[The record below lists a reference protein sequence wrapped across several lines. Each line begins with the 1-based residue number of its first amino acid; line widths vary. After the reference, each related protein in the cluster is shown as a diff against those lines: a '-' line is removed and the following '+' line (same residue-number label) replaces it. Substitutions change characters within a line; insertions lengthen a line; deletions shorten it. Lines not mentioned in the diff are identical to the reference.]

1 MSDTIITRFP
11 PSPTGYLH
19 VGGARTAIFN
29 WLYARNQ
36 KGKFVLRIEDT
47 DTERS
52 TQAAVDA
59 IFEGLDWLGIDWD
72 EGPFYQTKR
81 LPEYKEYLQKLID
94 NGSAYYCTCTPD
106 EINAMREKA
115 MAEGKK
121 PRYDG
126 TCRHKNLTDGPGTVI
141 RIKAPQTGATVLH
154 DVVKGDITL
163 DNSELDDFI
172 IRRSDGMP
180 TYNFAVAIDDITMGC
195 NVILRGDDH
204 IMNTPK
210 QMLIYNALN
219 APIPVFGH
227 LPMVLGPDK
236 TKLSKRH
243 GAVSVTVYRDM
254 GFLPEAMFNY
264 LVRLGW
270 SHGDQEF
277 FTKDELIEV
286 FDISHIG
293 KSPGVFDVEKLK
305 ALNAEHIKAKKP
317 AELIIPLRPFMEAL
331 GYDMQDDAFAA
342 KVIETLQPRAKTLV
356 EMAAAAAFYYADEV
370 TFDEAG
376 VAKTFTPDALPIL
389 EDACRRIAAA
399 ADLTQPTQEAFFTE
413 MVTETG
419 LKFGKI
425 AGPLRLALT
434 GKTASPG
441 IFEIIEILGKDT
453 VLKRLE
459 RAIGMFTA

>member
-1 MSDTIITRFP
+1 MDNTIITRFP

-29 WLYARNQ
+29 WLYARNK
-36 KGKFVLRIEDT
+36 KGKFILRIEDT

-59 IFEGLDWLGIDWD
+59 IFEGLEWLGIDWD

-94 NGSAYYCTCTPD
+94 SGDAYYCTCTPD

-126 TCRHKNLTDGPGTVI
+126 TCRCKGLQDGPGTVI
-141 RIKAPQTGATVLH
+141 RIKAPQEGVTVLH

-163 DNSELDDFI
+163 DNNELDDFI

-210 QMLIYNALN
+210 QMLVYKALN

-286 FDISHIG
+286 FDINHIG
-293 KSPGVFDVEKLK
+293 KSPGVFDTEKLK

-317 AELIIPLRPFMEAL
+317 AKLIPVLQPFMKAI
-331 GYDMQDDAFAA
+331 GYDMQADDFAA

-356 EMAAAAAFYYADEV
+356 EMAEAAAFYYADEV
-370 TFDEAG
+370 TFDEAA
-376 VAKTFTPDALPIL
+376 VAKTFTADARPIL
-389 EDACRRIAAA
+389 EDARKRIAAA
-399 ADLTQPTQEAFFTE
+399 ADLSQPAQEAFFTE
-413 MVTETG
+413 MIETTG

-453 VLKRLE
+453 VLKRLD
-459 RAIGMFTA
+459 RALGMITA

>member
-1 MSDTIITRFP
+1 M
-11 PSPTGYLH
+11 
-19 VGGARTAIFN
+19 GGARTAIFN

-36 KGKFVLRIEDT
+36 KGKFILRIEDT

-59 IFEGLDWLGIDWD
+59 IFESLQWLGIDWD

-81 LPEYKEYLQKLID
+81 LSEYVEYLQKLID
-94 NGSAYYCTCTPD
+94 SGDAYYCTCTPD
-106 EINAMREKA
+106 EINVMREKA
-115 MAEGKK
+115 MAKGKK

-126 TCRHKNLTDGPGTVI
+126 TCRHKGLKDGPGTVI
-141 RIKAPQTGATVLH
+141 RIKAPLTGVTVIH

-163 DNSELDDFI
+163 NNGELDDFI

-180 TYNFAVAIDDITMGC
+180 TYNFAVAIDDITMG
-195 NVILRGDDH
+195 VTLVLRGDDH
-204 IMNTPK
+204 VMNTPK
-210 QMLIYNALN
+210 QMLVYAALN
-219 APIPVFGH
+219 APFPQFGH

-236 TKLSKRH
+236 AKLSKRH
-243 GAVSVTVYRDM
+243 GAVSVTVYRDL
-254 GFLPEAMFNY
+254 GFLPEALFNY

-286 FDISHIG
+286 FNIDHIG

-317 AELIIPLRPFMEAL
+317 ADLVASLRPFMRAQ
-331 GYDMQDDAFAA
+331 GYEMQADAFAA
-342 KVIETLQPRAKTLV
+342 KVIETLQPRVKTLV
-356 EMAAAAAFYYADEV
+356 EMAEAAVFYYVDEV
-370 TFDEAG
+370 IFDEAAM
-376 VAKTFTPDALPIL
+376 AKTFTSEVKPLLENIRRRVADAPALNQ
-389 EDACRRIAAA
+389 AA
-399 ADLTQPTQEAFFTE
+399 QEVLFTE
-413 MVTETG
+413 IIAETG

-425 AGPLRLALT
+425 AGPLRLALS

-441 IFEIIEILGKDT
+441 IFEIIEILGRDV
-453 VLKRLE
+453 VLKRLD
-459 RAIGMFTA
+459 RAIGMI

>member
-1 MSDTIITRFP
+1 MDNIIITRFP

-29 WLYARNQ
+29 WLYARHN
-36 KGKFVLRIEDT
+36 KGKFILRIEDT

-52 TQAAVDA
+52 TKEAVDA
-59 IFEGLDWLGIDWD
+59 IFEGLEWLGIDWD
-72 EGPFYQTKR
+72 AGPFYQTKR
-81 LPEYKEYLQKLID
+81 LAEYQEYLQKLID
-94 NGSAYYCTCTPD
+94 SGDAYYCTCTPD
-106 EINAMREKA
+106 EITAMREKA
-115 MAEGKK
+115 AAEGKK

-126 TCRHKNLTDGPGTVI
+126 SCRHKGLKDGPGTVI
-141 RIKAPQTGATVLH
+141 RIKAPQEGVTVLH

-163 DNSELDDFI
+163 ANEELDDFI

-210 QMLIYNALN
+210 QLLVYKALG

-243 GAVSVTVYRDM
+243 GAVSVTVYRDL

-277 FTKDELIEV
+277 FTKDELIEI
-286 FDISHIG
+286 FDIEHIG

-305 ALNAEHIKAKKP
+305 SLNAEHIKAKNP
-317 AELIIPLRPFMEAL
+317 ADLVPDLQPFMRAL
-331 GYDMQDDAFAA
+331 GIEMQNDAFAA
-342 KVIETLQPRAKTLV
+342 KVVETLQPRAKTLV
-356 EMAAAAAFYYADEV
+356 EMAEGAAFYYADEV
-370 TFDEAG
+370 VFDEAA
-376 VAKTFTPDALPIL
+376 VAKTFTPENKAVL
-389 EDACRRIAAA
+389 ENARARIAAA
-399 ADLTQPTQEAFFTE
+399 ADLTQATQEAFFTE
-413 MVTETG
+413 MIAETG

-453 VLKRLE
+453 VLKRLD
-459 RAIGMFTA
+459 RAIAMI

>member
-1 MSDTIITRFP
+1 MDNTIITRFP

-36 KGKFVLRIEDT
+36 KGKFILRIEDT

-59 IFEGLDWLGIDWD
+59 IFEGLEWLGIDWD

-81 LPEYKEYLQKLID
+81 VPEYKEYLQKLID
-94 NGSAYYCTCTPD
+94 SGDAYYCTCTPD
-106 EINAMREKA
+106 EITAMREKA

-121 PRYDG
+121 PKYDG
-126 TCRHKNLTDGPGTVI
+126 TCRNKGLKDGPGTVI
-141 RIKAPQTGATVLH
+141 RIKAPLEGATVLH

-180 TYNFAVAIDDITMGC
+180 TYNFAVAIDDITMHV
-195 NVILRGDDH
+195 NVVLRGDDH

-210 QMLIYNALN
+210 QMLVYKALS
-219 APIPVFGH
+219 APLPVFGH

-286 FDISHIG
+286 FDINHIG
-293 KSPGVFDVEKLK
+293 KSPGVFDLEKLK
-305 ALNAEHIKAKKP
+305 SLNAEHIKAKKP
-317 AELIIPLRPFMEAL
+317 ADLIPNLQPFMKAL
-331 GYDMQDDAFAA
+331 GYEMQADEFAA

-356 EMAAAAAFYYADEV
+356 EMAEAAVFYYVDEV
-370 TFDEAG
+370 SFDEAA
-376 VAKTFTPDALPIL
+376 VAKTFTPDVKPLL
-389 EDACRRIAAA
+389 ENIRARIAAA
-399 ADLTQPTQEAFFTE
+399 PDLSQPVQEAFFTE
-413 MVTETG
+413 VIEETG

-441 IFEIIEILGKDT
+441 IFEIIEILGKDV

-459 RAIGMFTA
+459 RALSMIAA

>member
-1 MSDTIITRFP
+1 MDNAIITRFP

-29 WLYARNQ
+29 WLYARN
-36 KGKFVLRIEDT
+36 KNGKFILRIEDT

-52 TQAAVDA
+52 TQEAVDA
-59 IFEGLDWLGIDWD
+59 IFEGLAWLGIDWD
-72 EGPFYQTKR
+72 AGPYYQTKR
-81 LPEYKEYLQKLID
+81 LPEYKEYLQKLVNSGD
-94 NGSAYYCTCTPD
+94 AYYCTCTPA
-106 EINAMREKA
+106 EIDAMREKA

-126 TCRHKNLTDGPGTVI
+126 SCRNKGLKDGPGAVI
-141 RIKAPQTGATVLH
+141 RIKAPKDGVTVLH

-210 QMLIYNALN
+210 QMLIYKALN
-219 APIPVFGH
+219 APIPIFGH

-277 FTKDELIEV
+277 FTKDELIKV
-286 FDISHIG
+286 FDIHHIG
-293 KSPGVFDVEKLK
+293 KSPGVFDVDKLK
-305 ALNAEHIKAKKP
+305 ALNAEHIKAKQP
-317 AELIIPLRPFMEAL
+317 TDLIPCLQPFMRAL
-331 GYDMQDDAFAA
+331 GINMQNNDFAA
-342 KVIETLQPRAKTLV
+342 QVIETLQPRAKTLV
-356 EMAAAAAFYYADEV
+356 EMAEAAAFYYADEV
-370 TFDEAG
+370 LFDEAAI
-376 VAKTFTPDALPIL
+376 AKTFTAGNKPVL
-389 EDACRRIAAA
+389 ENARARIAAA
-399 ADLTQPTQEAFFTE
+399 MDLTKATQEAFFKA
-413 MVTETG
+413 MLDETG

-425 AGPLRLALT
+425 AEPLRVALT

-453 VLKRLE
+453 VLKRLD
-459 RAIGMFTA
+459 RAIAMIG